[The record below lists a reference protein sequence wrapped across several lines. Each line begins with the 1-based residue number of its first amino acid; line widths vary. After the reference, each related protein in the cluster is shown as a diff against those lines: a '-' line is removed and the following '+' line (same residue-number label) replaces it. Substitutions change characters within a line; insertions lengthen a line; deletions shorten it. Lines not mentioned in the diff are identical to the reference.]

1 MKKPNRSGASAPVGQ
16 SLKMKTP
23 HSKKTKIICIC
34 NQKGGCGKTTSVVN
48 ISASLAYF
56 GFKTLVI
63 DLDAQ
68 CNATSGLGLNLETNM
83 LSVFDLLIA
92 PHKNNPK
99 DAIFETKLKNLF
111 VLPASIELSEF
122 ESCVAS
128 EIGRENK
135 LKKLISQFSHEYDY
149 IFIDTPPSLGLLSIN
164 ALNAS
169 DEVFIAMQTHPFA
182 FDGLNL
188 LLDTI
193 SLIKEELNSKVE
205 VSGIMVTMF
214 DKRTKIS
221 FEILNRIKAS
231 PELKDLLFQTIIRQN
246 IKLAESS
253 NVGKPV
259 LIYAPS
265 SYGTADYLNLA
276 QEILK
281 KHKFLI
287 KKKSMLKNDD
297 LLF

>member
-1 MKKPNRSGASAPVGQ
+1 MKRANRSGASSVLGQ
-16 SLKMKTP
+16 SRSVKTP
-23 HSKKTKIICIC
+23 HSKKAKVISIC
-34 NQKGGCGKTTSVVN
+34 NQKGGCGKTTSIIN
-48 ISASLAYF
+48 ISASLAYY

-68 CNATSGLGLNLETNM
+68 CNATSGLGLNLEANM
-83 LSVFDLLIA
+83 LSVSDLMLD
-92 PHKNNPK
+92 PK
-99 DAIFETKLKNLF
+99 KSCPDDAIFQTKLKNLF
-111 VLPASIELSEF
+111 VLPASIELSDF

-128 EIGRENK
+128 EIGRENR
-135 LKKLISQFSHEYDY
+135 LKKLISQLSSQYDY
-149 IFIDTPPSLGLLSIN
+149 IFVDTPPSLGLLSIN
-164 ALNAS
+164 AFNAS

-193 SLIKEELNSKVE
+193 SLVKEELNAKVK
-205 VSGIMVTMF
+205 VTGIMITMF

-221 FEILNRIKAS
+221 FDILNRVKES
-231 PELKDLLFQTIIRQN
+231 PELSDLLFQTIVRQN
-246 IKLAESS
+246 VKLAESS

-265 SYGTADYLNLA
+265 SYGTTDYLDLA

-281 KHKFLI
+281 KHKILI
-287 KKKSMLKNDD
+287 KKKSVLKNHD